1 MEAGAE
7 IVQDHDPNLRR
18 TLAGAHVYGRGPRR
32 SALPRNITATRTA
45 AAPTTGAVRDTPSN
59 TARVVSPWRS
69 YSSRTRDYH
78 PPSRRDT
85 ADRLV
90 QWARGEDFR
99 YV

>member
-1 MEAGAE
+1 M
-7 IVQDHDPNLRR
+7 
-18 TLAGAHVYGRGPRR
+18 
-32 SALPRNITATRTA
+32 
-45 AAPTTGAVRDTPSN
+45 RDTPSN